1 MNFWDYVIAGGIVLF
16 VVLAVLLM
24 KKRKKEGRG
33 CSGNCASCNDRC
45 K

>member
-1 MNFWDYVIAGGIVLF
+1 MKFLDYVIIGAVLLL
-16 VVLAVLLM
+16 VVLAILLV

-33 CSGNCASCNDRC
+33 CSGNCASCDKRC